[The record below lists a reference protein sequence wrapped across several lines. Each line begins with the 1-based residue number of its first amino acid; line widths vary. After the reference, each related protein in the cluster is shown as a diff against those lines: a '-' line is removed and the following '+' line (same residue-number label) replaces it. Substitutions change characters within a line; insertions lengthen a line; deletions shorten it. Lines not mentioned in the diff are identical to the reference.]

1 MRVTEVILES
11 NRANF
16 VTAKQIAAEIHKNVS
31 DLAEIIR
38 SGSNIA
44 AGNPHYVH
52 GLRQDIM
59 RLHHEL
65 MGLGYEYDSNNS
77 DHMRPLTIGEASRA
91 QQRAQKQQRREAELE
106 KQRAEQAKQAELQ
119 RVRDAAN
126 LARRQARVTK
136 QLDTE
141 RQFAPK
147 PEEPEAYTFGG
158 VSIPVTK
165 TEPEPAGGHYVLF
178 RIDYGTNVP
187 TLWSYWIR
195 GNDYDVQMLDGTRGW
210 DSARKLRQSEII
222 KNAGQ
227 MANTLDRLR
236 KQGSVHVIFD
246 RAVRQAYPDFAK
258 KIAFYIDN
266 NMDDF
271 TGYEIAR

>member
-16 VTAKQIAAEIHKNVS
+16 VTAKQIAAEIHKNVN
-31 DLAEIIR
+31 DLAEIVR

-59 RLHHEL
+59 DLHQEL
-65 MGLGYEYDSNNS
+65 MDLGYEYDSNNS

-91 QQRAQKQQRREAELE
+91 QQRAQKQQRREAELA
-106 KQRAEQAKQAELQ
+106 KQRAEQEKQAELQ

-126 LARRQARVTK
+126 RVRRQASVTR

-141 RQFAPK
+141 RLAK
-147 PEEPEAYTFGG
+147 PPEPEAYTFGG
-158 VSIPVTK
+158 VSIPVEK
-165 TEPEPAGGHYVLF
+165 NEPEPTSGHYVLF

-195 GNDYDVQMLDGTRGW
+195 GNDFDVQMLDGTRGW

-271 TGYEIAR
+271 TGYEFTR

>member
-11 NRANF
+11 SRVNF
-16 VTAKQIAAEIHKNVS
+16 VTAKQIALEIHQNVS
-31 DLAEIIR
+31 DLTEIIR

-44 AGNPHYVH
+44 AGNPHYVQC
-52 GLRQDIM
+52 LKQDIIN
-59 RLHHEL
+59 LHQEL
-65 MGLGYEYDSNNS
+65 MDLGYEYDSNS
-77 DHMRPLTIGEASRA
+77 TDHMRPLTLDEASRA

-106 KQRAEQAKQAELQ
+106 KQRAEQEKQAELQ

-126 LARRQARVTK
+126 RVRRQASVTR

-141 RQFAPK
+141 RLAK
-147 PEEPEAYTFGG
+147 PQEPEAYTFGG
-158 VSIPVTK
+158 VTVPVEK
-165 TEPEPAGGHYVLF
+165 SEPEPTGGHYVLF

-195 GNDYDVQMLDGTRGW
+195 GNDFDVQMLDGTRGW

-222 KNAGQ
+222 KSAGQ

-271 TGYEIAR
+271 TGYEFTR

>member
-1 MRVTEVILES
+1 MRASDIILEAS
-11 NRANF
+11 RANLL
-16 VTAKQIAAEIHKNVS
+16 TARQIAQEIHQNVN
-31 DLAEIIR
+31 DLSEIIR

-44 AGNPHYVH
+44 AANPHYVH

-59 RLHHEL
+59 RLNQEL
-65 MGLGYEYDSNNS
+65 MDLGYEYDPHNA
-77 DHMRPLTIGEASRA
+77 DHMRPLTLGEASRA
-91 QQRAQKQQRREAELE
+91 QQRAQKQQRREAELA
-106 KQRAEQAKQAELQ
+106 KQRAEQEKQAELQ

-126 LARRQARVTK
+126 RVRRQASVTR

-141 RQFAPK
+141 RLAK
-147 PEEPEAYTFGG
+147 PQEPEAYTFGG
-158 VSIPVTK
+158 VSIPVEK
-165 TEPEPAGGHYVLF
+165 SEPEPTGGHYVLF

-187 TLWSYWIR
+187 TLWIYWLR
-195 GNDYDVQMLDGTRGW
+195 GNDFDVQMLDGTRGW
-210 DSARKLRQSEII
+210 DSARKLRQTEII

-236 KQGSVHVIFD
+236 RQGSVHVIFD

-271 TGYEIAR
+271 SGYELTR